1 MNIRT
6 EVENLNTRQVRTI
19 VVDDEPRIRRGIER
33 LVLSCSEEF
42 EIIGSFSSGMELI
55 EFYLTKEP
63 EFDLLI
69 TDIKMPGMDGL
80 ELIKELKNFVSFEAV
95 VISGFNDFKYLQ
107 TAIREGAI
115 DYMVKPLIRDEFRQ
129 QLQRVKEKIQQKR
142 AEEERLEGIDSELN
156 FVKQSQLLNEL
167 FRGFEMDLSKLDW
180 IREFPQGSYFLLNIS
195 KDDQE
200 FYTPDQISKTVEHV
214 ITDFLKQNYRMNH
227 GSFWLWKGEEASYW
241 VLIQNINNEENI
253 TYSLAKKLQSQIRI
267 ITRHAN
273 TIAVS
278 EMFQDLTLLPS
289 LRDNLLSLLQFR
301 LIYGGNNVYSFSSID
316 KYEMKKVILKDSKG
330 IETLINKILQS
341 LERYQNEGETHNLL
355 RQFLKELEMLNS
367 PQEIERN
374 IQLLTVQV
382 VNHLLKYSKTK
393 DEIPLIH
400 EALHLTKI
408 SPNFNVLRENF
419 IVWMQKI
426 YTSLDQLNKK
436 EQADPIQTSKQWI
449 LENLGENITIEKIAR
464 EIPMNPTY
472 FCEYFKNLTGETVLD
487 YVTKTRMKKAKDLLL
502 TTDLKVYDIAQQVG
516 YSDTKYFSK
525 LFKKYTGKVPS
536 KFKEKL
542 KYNSL

>member
-1 MNIRT
+1 M
-6 EVENLNTRQVRTI
+6 NTRQVRTI

-33 LVLSCSEEF
+33 LVLSCSDEF
-42 EIIGSFSSGMELI
+42 EIIGSFSSGIELI
-55 EFYLTKEP
+55 DFYLKEEL

-80 ELIKELKNFVSFEAV
+80 ELIKELKNVVSFEAV

-129 QLQRVKEKIQQKR
+129 QLQRVNEKIQQKR
-142 AEEERLEGIDSELN
+142 AEEERLEEIDSELN
-156 FVKQSQLLNEL
+156 FVKQSQLLSEL

-180 IREFPQGSYFLLNIS
+180 IRDFPQGSYFLLNIS
-195 KDDQE
+195 KDNQE
-200 FYTPDQISKTVEHV
+200 MYNPEQITKSVEHV
-214 ITDFLKQNYRMNH
+214 ITDFLKQNHGMNH
-227 GSFWLWKGEEASYW
+227 WLWKGEGSCYW
-241 VLIQNINNEENI
+241 VLIQHVSNEDNSA
-253 TYSLAKKLQSQIRI
+253 YKLAKNLQSQIRS
-267 ITRHAN
+267 ITRQAN

-301 LIYGGNNVYSFSSID
+301 LIYGGNQVYSLSSIG
-316 KYEMKKVILKDSKG
+316 KYEMKKVIVKDSKG

-341 LERYQNEGETHNLL
+341 LERFQKEGETHVLL

-367 PQEIERN
+367 PQEIDRN

-382 VNHLLKYSKTK
+382 VNYLLKYSKTK

-400 EALHLTKI
+400 EALHLAKS
-408 SPNFNVLRENF
+408 SPNFNTLRGNF
-419 IVWMQKI
+419 IVWMQRI

-436 EQADPIQTSKQWI
+436 EQADPVQTSKKWI
-449 LENLGENITIEKIAR
+449 LGNLGENITIEKIAR

-487 YVTKTRMKKAKDLLL
+487 YVTKTRMEKAKKLLL

-525 LFKKYTGKVPS
+525 LFKKYFGEVPS

>member
-6 EVENLNTRQVRTI
+6 EVEKLNTRQVRTV

-33 LVLSCSEEF
+33 LVLSCSDEF

-55 EFYLTKEP
+55 NFYLKEEP

-80 ELIKELKNFVSFEAV
+80 ELIKELKKLVSFEAV
-95 VISGFNDFKYLQ
+95 VISGFNDFSYLQ

-115 DYMVKPLIRDEFRQ
+115 DYMVKPLIRNEFRQ

-142 AEEERLEGIDSELN
+142 AEEERLEEIDSELN
-156 FVKQSQLLNEL
+156 FVKQSQLLSEL
-167 FRGFEMDLSKLDW
+167 IRGIERDLSELDW
-180 IREFPQGSYFLLNIS
+180 IREFPQGSYFLFNIS

-200 FYTPDQISKTVEHV
+200 KYSPEPVSKSIEHV
-214 ITDFLKQNYRMNH
+214 ITDILKQNFRTNP
-227 GSFWLWKGEEASYW
+227 GSFWLWKGEGASYW
-241 VLIQNINNEENI
+241 VLIQNVSNEENMA
-253 TYSLAKKLQSQIRI
+253 YSLAKNLQSQIRR
-267 ITRHAN
+267 ITHQSN

-278 EMFQDLTLLPS
+278 EMFQDLTLLPII
-289 LRDNLLSLLQFR
+289 RDRLLSLLQFR
-301 LIYGGNNVYSFSSID
+301 LIYGGNQVYSISSVE
-316 KYEMKKVILKDSKG
+316 KNEMKKVIVKDSKG
-330 IETLINKILQS
+330 IETIIHKILQS
-341 LERYQNEGETHNLL
+341 LERFQKEGETHSLIK
-355 RQFLKELEMLNS
+355 QFLKELEMMNS

-374 IQLLTVQV
+374 IQLLTLQV

-400 EALHLTKI
+400 EALHLTKS
-408 SPNFNVLRENF
+408 SPNFNILREKL
-419 IVWMQKI
+419 IIWMQKI

-436 EQADPIQTSKQWI
+436 EQGDPVQISKQWI

-472 FCEYFKNLTGETVLD
+472 FCEYFKNVTGETVLD
-487 YVTKTRMKKAKDLLL
+487 YVTKTRMEKAKELLL
-502 TTDLKVYDIAQQVG
+502 RTDLKVYDIAQQAG

-525 LFKKYTGKVPS
+525 LFKKYFGEVPS

-542 KYNSL
+542 KYSSS